1 MVHRAQTRHHY
12 GQLSVN
18 MFLRL
23 EIGFPRMFGLN
34 MDGLAMSKYSC
45 IFYSLH
51 SSIRTIC
58 QRDYSKRLDKLR
70 LKLCQAQVQLKLC

>member
-23 EIGFPRMFGLN
+23 KIEFPRMFGLTT
-34 MDGLAMSKYSC
+34 DDLAMSKYSC
-45 IFYSLH
+45 ILYSLH
-51 SSIRTIC
+51 SSIRTIH
-58 QRDYSKRLDKLR
+58 QRDYSKRLDKLM
-70 LKLCQAQVQLKLC
+70 LKLCQAQV